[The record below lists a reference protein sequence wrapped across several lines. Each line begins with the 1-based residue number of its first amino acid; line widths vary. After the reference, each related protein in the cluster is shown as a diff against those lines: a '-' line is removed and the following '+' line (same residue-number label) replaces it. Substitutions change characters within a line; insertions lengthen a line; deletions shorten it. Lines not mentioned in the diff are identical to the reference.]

1 MTGVLIVEDSLVSQK
16 VIKLNI
22 EKQSN
27 IKILGIARNGF
38 EAVEKARELDPDII
52 IMDLCMP
59 KMDGLEALNE
69 IIKEKNIPIIFLSAQ
84 VNMKENALNSGAVS
98 FIEKNSEN
106 IKNILLSDIN
116 KYARAN
122 NN

>member
-84 VNMKENALNSGAVS
+84 ISMKENALNSGAVS
-98 FIEKNSEN
+98 FIEKNSDN
-106 IKNILLSDIN
+106 IQNILLSDIN

>member
-22 EKQSN
+22 EKQNN

-59 KMDGLEALNE
+59 KMDGIEALNE

-84 VNMKENALNSGAVS
+84 ISMKENALNSGAVS

-106 IKNILLSDIN
+106 IQNILLNDIN
-116 KYARAN
+116 KYARVN
-122 NN
+122 NT

>member
-98 FIEKNSEN
+98 FIEKNSDN
-106 IKNILLSDIN
+106 IQNILLNDIN
-116 KYARAN
+116 KYARVSN
-122 NN
+122 N

>member
-98 FIEKNSEN
+98 FIEKNSDN
-106 IKNILLSDIN
+106 IQNILLNDIN